1 MKKIF
6 ALFLISAATLFV
18 GCAAFESVSQSANSI
33 SRGLGSI
40 SDSVWSISTSL
51 SNSSNSSSGGAA
63 KARLAYMRDV
73 RNLTAVYCVKDGG
86 ADAFTADLGQ
96 VAERH
101 GISDWAANEST
112 YLGIGKG
119 LRQAGVDRDA
129 LNRFQSGLGN
139 SRSAAARLIAIGY
152 ES

>member
-1 MKKIF
+1 MKKLL
-6 ALFLISAATLFV
+6 ALAFIAATTLFA
-18 GCAAFESVSQSANSI
+18 GCAAFESVSQSVNSI

-40 SDSVWSISTSL
+40 SDSVWSISTSI

-73 RNLTAVYCVKDGG
+73 RNLTAIYCEKDAGTE
-86 ADAFTADLGQ
+86 AFTADLGQ
-96 VAERH
+96 VADRH

-112 YLGIGKG
+112 YIGIGKG
-119 LRQAGVDRDA
+119 LRQAGIDRA
-129 LNRFQSGLGN
+129 AFARFQAGLGS
-139 SRSAAARLIAIGY
+139 SRSEAARLIAIGY